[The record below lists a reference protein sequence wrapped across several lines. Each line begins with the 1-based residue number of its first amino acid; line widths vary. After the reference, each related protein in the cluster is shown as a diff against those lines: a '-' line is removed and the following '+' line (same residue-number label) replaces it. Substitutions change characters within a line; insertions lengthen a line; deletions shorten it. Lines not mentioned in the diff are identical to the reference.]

1 MKRYMPFLIIAFI
14 LFIILGD
21 KVLPGALGKSS
32 TQTRIALND
41 FAIDLFSNIKR
52 PKNPNT
58 RTDKALKDLE
68 QKR

>member
-1 MKRYMPFLIIAFI
+1 MKRYIPFFFMAFI
-14 LFIILGD
+14 LFITVGD

-52 PKNPNT
+52 PKNTNT

>member
-1 MKRYMPFLIIAFI
+1 M
-14 LFIILGD
+14 GD

-32 TQTRIALND
+32 TQTRIALNN
-41 FAIDLFSNIKR
+41 FAIDLFPNIKR

-58 RTDKALKDLE
+58 RTEKAVEDLE

>member
-1 MKRYMPFLIIAFI
+1 MKRYIPFFLIGFI
-14 LFIILGD
+14 LFITLGD

-32 TQTRIALND
+32 TQTRIALNN